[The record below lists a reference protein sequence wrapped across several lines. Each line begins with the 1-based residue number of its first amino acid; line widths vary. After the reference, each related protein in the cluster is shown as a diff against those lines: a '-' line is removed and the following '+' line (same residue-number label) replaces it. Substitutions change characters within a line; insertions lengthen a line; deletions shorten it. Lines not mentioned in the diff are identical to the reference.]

1 MPLSIDSMLN
11 QNEKKPGFESIEDA
25 AFKRKYEYFKS
36 LLMNNNKALS
46 IINKLEDIILEH
58 HPFDYDEIVSLSES
72 LISTVYDISEDINA
86 ISGGKYPELFSATEK
101 IGISILRE
109 FVRKKKLDKSNWTI
123 PLAGISS
130 ERHEQVGGKAA
141 NLGEVFNR
149 VNLPTPRGFAI
160 TAFSCYQFLKL
171 TGLEKIITNKIK
183 GIDISDTQELHN
195 LCNDIQARIME
206 AELPAELE
214 RSIMD
219 EVADLEREFGS
230 GIRMAV
236 RSSATGEDSESSFA
250 GQHSTLLNVSGNN
263 ILNAYKEVVASTFN
277 PRAVFY
283 HRSKGYRDI
292 DVLMSVLCLMMVESA
307 SSGVLYSASPTDEK
321 DSDIHISANWGLG
334 VSVVDG
340 SMPTDF
346 WKVSRNQCKIVC
358 EEIVCK
364 DQMLV
369 MDEDQG
375 ITAAN
380 VPENLQKK
388 PCLNLVQI
396 QTLVSFGMKL
406 EDYFQW
412 TVDMEWT
419 VDSNGQ
425 VYVLQSRPLNRA
437 LNDALEPCE
446 LTIRDTSGHDV
457 ILHGGMTASSGA
469 VSGPAYHVE
478 SEHNLGGIPEGA
490 IVIASHTSP
499 LLVSLMSKIAGIV
512 TDVGSVAGHMSSV
525 AREFQIP
532 TLVGTKNATEI
543 IPNYEVI
550 TLDASGK
557 KIYKGVIPALLN
569 TTKTPVNLMKD
580 SPVHKLVKKN
590 LKKIVPLNL
599 IDPKKDNFN
608 PKACTTLHD
617 IVRFA
622 HEMAMRDMF
631 NLGENIQ
638 IGEYRTVLLESTLP
652 FDIYILDMGGGLDTN
667 KDISQT
673 NVEHVTSTPL
683 NSLLKGMSH
692 RNVRWTGSP
701 AANPDIQLTTPDG
714 SSPKN
719 NLSSSNYAIISGEY
733 MNFSARLG
741 YHFITIDAYCSE
753 FINDNYI
760 TFSFKGGAADIGRR
774 TRRAMLVSLIL
785 KKVGFRIEQKGDMV
799 RAEIKKYDQ
808 QRIMNKI
815 DHIGR
820 LLGSVRLLDMV
831 LTDNEDIDWYADQ
844 FLKGNYTFEKL

>member
-1 MPLSIDSMLN
+1 MSVSIDSMLS
-11 QNEKKPGFESIEDA
+11 QDEKKTGFESIEDA

-36 LLMNNNKALS
+36 LLINNNKALS
-46 IINKLEDIILEH
+46 MINKLEDIILEH
-58 HPFDYDEIVSLSES
+58 RPFDYDEIVSLSES

-130 ERHEQVGGKAA
+130 DRHEQVGGKAA

-160 TAFSCYQFLKL
+160 TAFSCYQFLKQ
-171 TGLEKIITNKIK
+171 TGLEKFITNKIK
-183 GIDISDTQELHN
+183 GIDISDTQGLHS
-195 LCNDIQARIME
+195 LCNEIQARIME
-206 AELPAELE
+206 AGLPPDLE
-214 RSIMD
+214 KSIMD
-219 EVADLEREFGS
+219 EVTDLEREFGS
-230 GIRMAV
+230 GVRMAV

-263 ILNAYKEVVASTFN
+263 ILKAYKEVVASTFN

-283 HRSKGYRDI
+283 HRSKGYRDV

-321 DSDIHISANWGLG
+321 DSDIYISANWGLG

-346 WKVSRNQCKIVC
+346 WKVSKKQGKIVC

-364 DQMLV
+364 KQMLV

-380 VPENLQKK
+380 VPQDLQKR
-388 PCLNLVQI
+388 PCLSLDQI

-406 EDYFQW
+406 EDYFKW

-419 VDSNGQ
+419 VDSRGQ

-437 LNDALEPCE
+437 LNDALEPE
-446 LTIRDTSGHDV
+446 EISAGDTSGHDV

-478 SEHNLGGIPEGA
+478 SEHNLAGIPEGA

-499 LLVSLMSKIAGIV
+499 LLVSVMSKIAGIV
-512 TDVGSVAGHMSSV
+512 TDVGSVTGHMSSV

-543 IPNYEVI
+543 IPNYDVI
-550 TLDASGK
+550 TLDASGR

-569 TTKTPVNLMKD
+569 ATRTPVNLMKD

-631 NLGENIQ
+631 NLGEGIQ
-638 IGEYRTVLLESTLP
+638 IGSYKTVRLESTLP
-652 FDIYILDMGGGLDTN
+652 FNIYILDMGGGLDIEGEIT
-667 KDISQT
+667 QT
-673 NVEHVTSTPL
+673 NVQHVTSTPL
-683 NSLLKGMSH
+683 NSLLQGMSH
-692 RNVRWTGSP
+692 KDVRWTGSP
-701 AANPDIQLTTPDG
+701 AG
-714 SSPKN
+714 SPEKQISTHEEYSLKN
-719 NLSSSNYAIISGEY
+719 HLSSSNYAIISGEY

-741 YHFITIDAYCSE
+741 YHFVTVDAYCSE

-760 TFSFKGGAADIGRR
+760 TFSFKGGAADIARR
-774 TRRAMLVSLIL
+774 TRRAMLISLIL
-785 KKVGFRIEQKGDMV
+785 KKIGFRIEQKGDMV
-799 RAEIKKYDQ
+799 KAEIKKYDQ

-831 LTDNEDIDWYADQ
+831 LTDDENIEWYADQ